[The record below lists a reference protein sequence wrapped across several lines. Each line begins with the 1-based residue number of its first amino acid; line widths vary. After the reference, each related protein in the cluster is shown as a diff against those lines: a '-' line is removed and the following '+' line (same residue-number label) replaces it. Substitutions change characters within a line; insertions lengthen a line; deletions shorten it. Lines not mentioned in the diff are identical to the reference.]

1 MRCSLT
7 FIMGGMWAQ
16 TASREAGSAITF
28 VQAYV
33 SPPVMLVGLS
43 MRNLDI
49 NITASS
55 FELAFRTWF
64 DTRLA
69 RFRANWLEIRLIRK
83 FRIMGPLLIPP
94 FYSQS

>member
-49 NITASS
+49 NITTSGLNWP
-55 FELAFRTWF
+55 FEHGLTPAWR
-64 DTRLA
+64 D
-69 RFRANWLEIRLIRK
+69 LEPI
-83 FRIMGPLLIPP
+83 G
-94 FYSQS
+94 